1 MPASRILKWI
11 IPVDDREYP
20 IRGEFLHAE
29 PMTELEL
36 EQGANI
42 RARQESPHEW
52 VTVWT
57 RVTDERDPD
66 PATRHGQE
74 WNFQWSYRIFS
85 TGQSIEDSEGRE
97 HRATV
102 WEHRATVR
110 HEHGAWHIMSRYDV
124 NARPMQSV

>member
-1 MPASRILKWI
+1 MPESRILKWI
-11 IPVDDREYP
+11 IPVDDQEYP

-29 PMTELEL
+29 PMTDLEL

-57 RVTDERDPD
+57 RVTDEEDPD
-66 PATRHGQE
+66 PTTRHGQE
-74 WNFQWSYRIFS
+74 WNTEWSYRIFS
-85 TGQSIEDSEGRE
+85 TGQSIEDAG
-97 HRATV
+97 

-110 HEHGAWHIMSRYDV
+110 QAPFVWHVMST
-124 NARPMQSV
+124 MQGV